1 MLEDPFCITTKVLPA
16 EMITNIQQFEAL
28 FNHATIGIVI
38 TDKEGKIINI
48 NMYAETQFGYSNE
61 ELISKT
67 VDILVPAKIHS
78 AHRKLREGFYDHP
91 EPRRMG
97 EGRDLF
103 AQKKDGTEFPVEI
116 SLSNYEING
125 KIFVIAFVID
135 ITIRKKNEAVVLQQ
149 KEELAR
155 ITEQIKKLNTEL
167 EQKVDYRT
175 KMLRETLTEL
185 EKSKNELSESFE
197 KEKELNELKSRFVTT
212 ASHEFRTPLSTI
224 LSSSFL
230 LEKYNDGNE
239 PAKRGKHIHRIKNA
253 VADMKS
259 ILEDFLSLG
268 KLEEGLI
275 KTNFE
280 ELAPDQLFN
289 EIKTII
295 GEMES
300 LCKKGQHISFNHS
313 GEFSVYIDKMLFKN
327 ILINLFSNAIKF
339 SPENAIIE
347 IDCEIADE
355 YLQVSVKDRGIGI
368 SEEDQQH
375 LFGRFFRAKNA
386 VNIQGTGL
394 GLHIISKYLE
404 LMNGN
409 IDIKSKLNEGSVFAF
424 TIPQKNQ

>member
-1 MLEDPFCITTKVLPA
+1 
-16 EMITNIQQFEAL
+16 MISNIQQFEAL

-38 TDKEGKIINI
+38 TDKGGEIVNVNK
-48 NMYAETQFGYSNE
+48 YAETQFGYLNE
-61 ELISKT
+61 ELIGKT

-78 AHRKLREGFYDHP
+78 THHKLREGFYKHP

-125 KIFVIAFVID
+125 MIFVIAFVID
-135 ITIRKKNEAVVLQQ
+135 ITVRKKNEAFAAQQ
-149 KEELAR
+149 THELER
-155 ITEQIKKLNTEL
+155 ITAQIKRLNTEL
-167 EQKVDYRT
+167 EQKVEFRT

-185 EKSKNELSESFE
+185 EKSKNELSESLE

-230 LEKYNDGNE
+230 LEKYNEGNE
-239 PAKRGKHIHRIKNA
+239 PAKREKHIYRIKNA

-289 EIKTII
+289 EIEIII

-300 LCKKGQHISFNHS
+300 LCKKGQQITFNHS
-313 GEFSVYIDKMLFKN
+313 GENLTHIDKMLFKN
-327 ILINLFSNAIKF
+327 ILINLMSNAIKF
-339 SPENAIIE
+339 SPENAMIE
-347 IDCEIADE
+347 IGCEIAE
-355 YLQVSVKDRGIGI
+355 EQLQVSVKDRGIGI

-404 LMNGN
+404 LMNGFV
-409 IDIKSKLNEGSVFAF
+409 DIKSRLNEGSVFTF
-424 TIPQKNQ
+424 TIPQK